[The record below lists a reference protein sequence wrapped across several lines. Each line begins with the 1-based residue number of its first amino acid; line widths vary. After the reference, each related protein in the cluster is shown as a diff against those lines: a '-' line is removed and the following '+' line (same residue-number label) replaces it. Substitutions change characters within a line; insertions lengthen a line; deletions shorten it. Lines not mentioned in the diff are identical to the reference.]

1 MIEEQVKILCKQIVE
16 NSNRPLSD
24 LDKELIKQAIDNAKN
39 GFEMISAILEI
50 LSTK

>member
-1 MIEEQVKILCKQIVE
+1 MTEEQAKLLCKQIVE

-24 LDKELIKQAIDNAKN
+24 MDKELIKQVIDNAKN
-39 GFEMISAILEI
+39 VSEMISAVLII

>member
-1 MIEEQVKILCKQIVE
+1 MTEEQIKFLCKQIVE
-16 NSNRPLSD
+16 HSNRPLSD

-39 GFEMISAILEI
+39 VFEMIAAVLAI